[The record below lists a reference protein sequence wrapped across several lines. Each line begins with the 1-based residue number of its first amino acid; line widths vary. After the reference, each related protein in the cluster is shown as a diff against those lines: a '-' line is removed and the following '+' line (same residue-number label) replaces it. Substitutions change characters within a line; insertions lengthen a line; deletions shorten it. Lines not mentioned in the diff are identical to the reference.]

1 VALRFERPW
10 PALDKT
16 HGRAKPWTGMCRA
29 TTFQTACG
37 IHRKCATSDILSGL
51 ARDGSML
58 RTFRKW
64 PLSASVATT
73 VAAVVAA
80 CLFQLPIERE
90 VPGEPFLLFVL
101 VIIASSFAFGASA
114 GFVGVAVSTIFSI
127 LFFEPVG
134 SLALSHATDLIR
146 IEFYALLASCA
157 VIASARLGHMVIA
170 ASENADNLQRLN
182 ESKTV
187 LLRELAHGVA
197 NNFASVAAFLSV
209 RSDNISDTQ
218 ARSVLAEAVE
228 QIRMMG
234 QVHARLRAGDRQVSL
249 GSQDF
254 FENLCGELEGS
265 VARGRQISIRCEAD
279 DVPLSAHRA
288 ISLGLIVNE
297 LVMNAVKYAFPGER
311 TGRIRIVFEVLSDD
325 QLRLC
330 VEDNGVGFTPRQRR
344 NVGLGQDLI
353 NGISHELGGGLEIKT
368 SEKGSSFHLR
378 IPYTSPH
385 PSTVPSEP
393 TG

>member
-1 VALRFERPW
+1 V
-10 PALDKT
+10 T
-16 HGRAKPWTGMCRA
+16 
-29 TTFQTACG
+29 
-37 IHRKCATSDILSGL
+37 
-51 ARDGSML
+51 
-58 RTFRKW
+58 RTNR
-64 PLSASVATT
+64 VI
-73 VAAVVAA
+73 AA

-134 SLALSHATDLIR
+134 SLALAHATDLIR

-288 ISLGLIVNE
+288 ISLGLIDAKPQLIIREN
-297 LVMNAVKYAFPGER
+297 LKNNANASR
-311 TGRIRIVFEVLSDD
+311 CVL
-325 QLRLC
+325 
-330 VEDNGVGFTPRQRR
+330 
-344 NVGLGQDLI
+344 LGTHI
-353 NGISHELGGGLEIKT
+353 
-368 SEKGSSFHLR
+368 
-378 IPYTSPH
+378 
-385 PSTVPSEP
+385 
-393 TG
+393 